1 MKNLLSSLIAFLW
14 FSHFL
19 LGSQAIPFSGKLS
32 IDGEN
37 FTGEA
42 EFTFSIVTQEGET
55 LWVHDEANE
64 PLNITVENGR
74 YLALL
79 GAQGTTPIPSD
90 LFASE
95 ENLSLRVAVDLR
107 DGVGLRVL
115 SPDQEISAVPIA
127 LSSLYSAHAGEAGIA
142 SSVKP
147 GAITAE
153 MLSEEVLSEFEEIN
167 ATIADLLSQDYTP
180 EVGSIS
186 TSLLSEELQ
195 SKILNFELSIE
206 EILDQSNDPAAGSIT
221 REMLADSLS
230 SDLSPLIGQVQT
242 SPVEG
247 FTGWIWEDD
256 YMLGDVTVGANG
268 EIFAVNDLDYEGYGI
283 TKLNAYGDVQWSS
296 FFYAQ
301 DDEWSFENEPYSV
314 TATADGGAI
323 IIGISDAGLVGDK
336 TEDSR
341 GLNDIW
347 VVKTDAQGSLE
358 WDKTLGGSSNDQVV
372 SHTSGVEVNGGGF
385 MILGKSDSGLNGDKS
400 QASFGGT
407 DFWLIKLDGDGNKVW
422 DKAFGGTGSDT
433 PVSLLSLPDGNF
445 LMAGYT
451 TSSAS
456 GNLTS
461 TNKGAS
467 DVCLIKI
474 DVDGNKIWEKSFGGS
489 GSDAL
494 NAICILPDGGFV
506 FAADTT
512 SPLGGDL
519 SSNLINAGNASDLWV
534 VRLDAEGN
542 KMWDQ
547 RFGDESQ
554 YDDHYASITWHADAL
569 HLLHLVSTEYDDV
582 TEYLKLN
589 LEGET
594 LEHKTLDLYLYD
606 PKLMGAEDGF
616 VIYDFWEYE
625 VYKLNSNLD
634 PITGSTDNN
643 PQESWITSSML
654 SAELQ
659 GQIEQLSTSVEQ
671 ITGTG
676 STIQDGLITAAMLSS
691 DLQDS
696 LGLNSE
702 DIDEGASGGEL
713 AHGRVEYE
721 YVGIGDIASNGD
733 GGYVLLD
740 DDDGDGYNLRNYDA
754 EGTLIF
760 STYLVAQDYD
770 EWSFYTQSR
779 DAVLASDGGF
789 LIVGD
794 SDAGLIEDKSQAG
807 FGSYDYWIV
816 RVDDQG
822 DVEWDKTFGGTSVDQ
837 EVYGA
842 QFSNGNYLVAGKSTS
857 GAGGNKSSGNLG
869 GWDIWAVCINSNGEK
884 VWDQSFGGDRN
895 ESVGSVI
902 TLTDGNLVI
911 AGTTN
916 SDSGGNISQGSFA
929 GNDVY
934 LLKIDADGNKI
945 WDVTLGGD
953 GDDVLINAIPLEDGG
968 FVFAANSDSS
978 LSGDVGED
986 EISFDASDAWV
997 VKVNANGEKV
1007 WESRINADTNYDE
1020 PNPHISTDNDSLHL
1034 VYQLSD
1040 DTGDTNTYVNL
1051 DFSGNILSQKTLM
1064 VEWEDITSAIDPIMT
1079 PVNEGFIFADLFSYE
1094 YAQFNSS
1101 LDSLLIFESDLVQL
1115 GEKASVELS
1124 GGEQAES
1131 SIMFDEMGVFLESS
1145 PPRYQDFYNHDDYL
1159 YLADPD
1165 NDPVWSDPQNPDVS
1179 LGTSEGRTVERY
1191 LAGWAYDGD
1200 GADPYGDEASL
1211 YAEAPMVD
1219 RAFLVPK
1226 VTLKGIG
1233 PLVLNHMLL
1242 DASAKGTAISE
1253 EEEYSFTKK
1262 YYDWM
1267 MEEDVPALWES
1278 ASLKSSILNV
1288 SEELAFTHI
1297 LDDANNTVGLQ
1308 LIKALDSGISITE
1321 GMVLSSDE
1329 IDSVSEVESFSGF
1342 PDGATIQLS
1351 LDYAIFMGWVSDGGY
1366 WIGTRLL
1373 MSEIEGSLE
1382 EGYVAGGEIYKPVP

>member
-1 MKNLLSSLIAFLW
+1 MKNLFVFLITSFW
-14 FSHFL
+14 FTNFSP
-19 LGSQAIPFSGKLS
+19 GSQGIPFSGKLS
-32 IDGEN
+32 IDGLN

-42 EFTFSIVTQEGET
+42 EFTFSIINHEGDT
-55 LWVHDEANE
+55 LWVHDEEND
-64 PLNITVENGR
+64 PLSISVVNGR

-79 GAQGTTPIPSD
+79 GGQGTAPVPSD
-90 LFASE
+90 LFATE
-95 ENLSLRVAVDLR
+95 ENLSLRVAVDLG
-107 DGVGLRVL
+107 DGEGLRVL
-115 SPDQEISAVPIA
+115 HPDQEISAVPIA
-127 LSSLYSAHAGEAGIA
+127 LSSLFSAKAREAEIA
-142 SSVKP
+142 TSVQP
-147 GAITAE
+147 GAITAD
-153 MLSEEVLSEFEEIN
+153 MLSEDLNTTISEILSR
-167 ATIADLLSQDYTP
+167 DYSP

-206 EILDQSNDPAAGSIT
+206 EILGESNDPAAGSIT
-221 REMLADSLS
+221 REMLSDSLS
-230 SDLSPLIGQVQT
+230 TDLAPLIGQVSA
-242 SPVEG
+242 SPVGE
-247 FTGWIWEDD
+247 FTGWVWEDD
-256 YMLGDVTVGANG
+256 YMLGDVTVGENG
-268 EIFAVNDLDYEGYGI
+268 EIFAVNDIDYEGYGI
-283 TKLNAYGDVQWSS
+283 TKLNADGDVQWTS

-301 DDEWSFENEPYSV
+301 DDEWSFENEPFSV

-323 IIGISDAGLVGDK
+323 ILGVSDAGLFGEK
-336 TEDSR
+336 TEESR
-341 GLNDIW
+341 GFYDIW
-347 VVKTDAQGSLE
+347 VVKTDADGNLE
-358 WDKTLGGSSNDQVV
+358 WDKTLGGSDNDRVT

-385 MILGKSDSGLNGDKS
+385 MVLGKSRSDISGDKS
-400 QASFGGT
+400 QASFGET
-407 DFWLIKLDGDGNKVW
+407 DFWLVKLDADGNKVW

-494 NAICILPDGGFV
+494 NAICVLPDGGFV

-594 LEHKTLDLYLYD
+594 LQHKTLDLQLYD
-606 PKLMGAEDGF
+606 PKLLGTNDGF
-616 VIYDFWEYE
+616 VMYDFWEYE

-634 PITGSTDNN
+634 AIYGSTDSN
-643 PQESWITSSML
+643 PQESWVTSSML
-654 SAELQ
+654 SSELQ
-659 GQIEQLSTSVEQ
+659 AQIGQLSTSVEQ
-671 ITGTG
+671 ITGAG
-676 STIQDGLITAAMLSS
+676 STIQDGLITSSMLST
-691 DLQDS
+691 DLQES
-696 LGLNSE
+696 LGLGSE
-702 DIDEGASGGEL
+702 DIEDGDSGGGL
-713 AHGRVEYE
+713 AHGRVEYQ
-721 YVGIGDIASNGD
+721 YVGIGDIASNGN
-733 GGYVLLD
+733 GGYVILD
-740 DDDGDGYNLRNYDA
+740 DDDGDGYNLSNHDA

-760 STYLVAQDYD
+760 STYLLAQDYD
-770 EWSFYTQSR
+770 EWSYYTQSR
-779 DAVLASDGGF
+779 DAVLANDGGF
-789 LIVGD
+789 LIVGE
-794 SDAGLIEDKSQAG
+794 SDADLIEDKSQAG
-807 FGSYDYWIV
+807 FGLDDYWIV
-816 RVDDQG
+816 RVDNQG
-822 DVEWDKTFGGTSVDQ
+822 DVEWDKTFGGTADDW

-842 QFSNGNYLVAGKSTS
+842 QFSNGNYLVAGKSAS
-857 GAGGNKSSGNLG
+857 GVGGNKSSGNLG
-869 GWDIWAVCINSNGEK
+869 GWDIWAVCINSSGEK

-902 TLTDGNLVI
+902 TLADGSVVI

-916 SDSGGNISQGSFA
+916 SESGGNISQGTFA
-929 GNDVY
+929 GKDVY
-934 LLKIDADGNKI
+934 LVKIDAEGNKI
-945 WDVTLGGD
+945 WDITLGGD

-968 FVFAANSDSS
+968 FVLAANTDSS

-986 EISFDASDAWV
+986 EISYDASDAWV
-997 VKVNANGEKV
+997 VKVNTNGEKV

-1020 PNPHISTDNDSLHL
+1020 PNPHISMNSDSLHL
-1034 VYQLSD
+1034 VYQVSD
-1040 DTGDTNTYVNL
+1040 DSGDTNTYVNL

-1064 VEWEDITSAIDPIMT
+1064 VEWEDITSAIDPIMA
-1079 PVNEGFIFADLFSYE
+1079 PVAEGFIFADLFSYE

-1101 LDSLLIFESDLVQL
+1101 LDSLLIYESDLVQL

-1124 GGEQAES
+1124 GAEQAES
-1131 SIMFDEMGVFLESS
+1131 SIMFDDMGVFLEPS

-1159 YLADPD
+1159 YLADPE
-1165 NDPVWSDPQNPDVS
+1165 NDPVWSDPGNPDTS
-1179 LGTSEGRTVERY
+1179 LETQEGRTVERY

-1200 GADPYGDEASL
+1200 GADPYGDEASI

-1233 PLVLNHMLL
+1233 PLVLNHTLL

-1253 EEEYSFTKK
+1253 EEVYSFTKD

-1267 MEEDVPALWES
+1267 MEEDVSALWDS
-1278 ASLKSSILNV
+1278 SSLKSSILNIP
-1288 SEELAFTHI
+1288 EEVAFTHI

-1308 LIKALDSGISITE
+1308 LIKALDSGTSITE

-1342 PDGATIQLS
+1342 PDGASLQLS

-1373 MSEIEGSLE
+1373 MSEIGGSLE
-1382 EGYVAGGEIYKPVP
+1382 EGYEAWGETYKPVP